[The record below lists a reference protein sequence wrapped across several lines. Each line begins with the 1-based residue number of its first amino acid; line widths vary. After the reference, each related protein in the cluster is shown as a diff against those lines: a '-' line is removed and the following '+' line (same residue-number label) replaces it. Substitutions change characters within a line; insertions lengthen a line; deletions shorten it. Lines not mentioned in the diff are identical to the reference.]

1 MTDESTH
8 VLLGAGG
15 AISQCLAR
23 ELISQN
29 RKVRLVS
36 RSGFSLE
43 GSDTMRANLLDADQT
58 TMAISPGATVYLLA
72 GLPYDRRVWLD
83 AWPKIMQNVIAACK
97 DKSARLIFFD
107 NVYMY
112 GRVKGPMTEET
123 QYRPTS
129 VKGQIRATIATRLQE
144 EMAAGR
150 LTASI
155 ARSADF
161 YGPYADKVSLLH
173 IFVLAKLAAGKK
185 AQILVESATR
195 HSFTYTVDCGKAL
208 RMLADDPDS
217 FGQVWHL
224 PTASPSLTSAQL
236 VEIAAK
242 QLGRKPA
249 FSVTAKWMVKMGGIF
264 DRTVKEVY
272 EMLYQNKYDYIFD
285 SSKFEERY
293 SFEPTSY
300 AEGIAA
306 TIEHYG
312 LDNK

>member
-23 ELISQN
+23 ELKAHNKRI
-29 RKVRLVS
+29 KLVS
-36 RSGFSLE
+36 RSGFELE
-43 GSDTMRANLLDADQT
+43 GCESMRANLLDPDHTAS
-58 TMAISPGATVYLLA
+58 AVSAGATVYLLA
-72 GLPYDRRVWLD
+72 GLPYDQRVWLD

-123 QYRPTS
+123 PYRPS
-129 VKGQIRATIATRLQE
+129 SIKGQIRATIATMLQE

-150 LTASI
+150 LTAAI

-161 YGPYADKVSLLH
+161 YGPYADQSGMLN

-185 AQILVESATR
+185 PQILVDPSTR
-195 HSFTYTVDCGKAL
+195 HSFTYTIDCGKAL
-208 RMLADDPDS
+208 RILADDPDA

-224 PTASPSLTSAQL
+224 PTESPALTSEQL

-242 QLGRKPA
+242 EFDRSPA
-249 FSVTAKWMVKMGGIF
+249 FSVMPKWKFKLGGLF
-264 DRTVKEVY
+264 SRVAKEVY
-272 EMLYQNKYDYIFD
+272 EMLYQNKYDYVF
-285 SSKFEERY
+285 SSAKFEKRY
-293 SFEPTSY
+293 SFQPTSY
-300 AEGIAA
+300 ADGIAA
-306 TIEHYG
+306 TIEHHG
-312 LDNK
+312 LKKS